1 MNSKRKNYFIIFNTI
16 LLTTIASMLGLEKI
30 DTLIFVIVMTLWIN
44 FYADIKNML

>member
-16 LLTTIASMLGLEKI
+16 LLTSIALMLGLEKI
-30 DTLIFVIVMTLWIN
+30 DALIFIIGMTLWIN